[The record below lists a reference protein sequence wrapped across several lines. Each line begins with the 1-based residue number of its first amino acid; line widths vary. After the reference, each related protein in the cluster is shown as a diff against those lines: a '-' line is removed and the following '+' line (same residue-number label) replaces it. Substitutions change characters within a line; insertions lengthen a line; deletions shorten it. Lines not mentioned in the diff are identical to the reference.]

1 MKRVFFLN
9 FACEGGKTTCSRL
22 VLRFPSNSLCH
33 RVVLAKKLSVTM
45 ASRFEIVDG
54 EYIEELKDNSENE
67 NTKKST
73 EYWKNVF
80 KKWANETQI

>member
-9 FACEGGKTTCSRL
+9 FVCEEGKITCSRL

-33 RVVLAKKLSVTM
+33 RVVLAKKLSVAM
-45 ASRFEIVDG
+45 ASRFEIVH
-54 EYIEELKDNSENE
+54 E
-67 NTKKST
+67 

-80 KKWANETQI
+80 KNWANETQI

>member
-9 FACEGGKTTCSRL
+9 FCFVKRAKLVAHDWFSGCLATTS
-22 VLRFPSNSLCH
+22 SIE
-33 RVVLAKKLSVTM
+33 KLFTM

-67 NTKKST
+67 NTKNNT
-73 EYWKNVF
+73 EW
-80 KKWANETQI
+80 